1 MGLTSSI
8 KDLLKK
14 LIASTGYEINAI
26 GSRGLGYISA
36 ESVLTKAIEK
46 NLTVNQYLEE
56 LWGLDTHAAGI
67 IKNFELEK
75 YLGKEPLNIVEI
87 GAGTGVYID
96 KLIKTLGRENIG
108 LYQVYETAADWV
120 KYLEETYPVQL
131 PESNGYQL
139 KSTDP
144 GSVDLVHAHGVFV
157 YTSFITSMSYLKEMI
172 RVVTKGGIV
181 AFDVFDQSSY
191 TDEIIDKWISS
202 GHTYPNIVPE
212 ESIIELFSQNGF
224 RLLKTFHSAF
234 EPGRSKYFVFIKE
247 H

>member
-1 MGLTSSI
+1 MSLTASI
-8 KDLLKK
+8 KNLLKK
-14 LIASTGYEINAI
+14 LIASAGYEINVI

-36 ESVLTKAIEK
+36 ESVVLKANEK
-46 NLTVNQYLEE
+46 HLTVNQYLEE

-75 YLGKEPLNIVEI
+75 YLQNGPLNIVEI
-87 GAGTGVYID
+87 GAGTGVYVD
-96 KLIKTLGRENIG
+96 KLIKTLGRGNIG
-108 LYQVYETAADWV
+108 VYQVYETAADWV
-120 KYLEETYPVQL
+120 KYLGETYPIQL

-139 KSTDP
+139 KSTNAD
-144 GSVDLVHAHGVFV
+144 SVDLVHAHGVFV

-172 RVVTKGGIV
+172 RVVKKGGII

-191 TDEIIDKWISS
+191 TDEIIEKWIST
-202 GHTYPNIVPE
+202 GHTYPNIIPE
-212 ESIIELFSQNGF
+212 EIILDLFSKNGF

-234 EPGRSKYFVFIKE
+234 EPGKSKYFVYLKE